1 MARSYGDAA
10 AGRQARLSP
19 GTRRQSAVFA
29 GAYDLAVQLI
39 ELRVLRGMTQTEL
52 AMATGLNQ
60 ADISRIERGAANPTE
75 RTLLRIADALNAD
88 LRMVER
94 PAS

>member
-1 MARSYGDAA
+1 MARSYEEATAA
-10 AGRQARLSP
+10 RQARLSP
-19 GTRRQSAVFA
+19 GTRHQSEVFA

-88 LRMVER
+88 LRIVER